1 MYYNLC
7 AIKSVVIE
15 TFGHI
20 QMASQPAHLPVSV
33 WPSEEVWWLR
43 RNNGQRVTAGTVV
56 VCGNKFI
63 VIVDEQWAAASH
75 IPPLPGHRPDRA
87 ESECL
92 LLKVPPSWIRG
103 GWRQRRR
110 HHSMAV
116 KWLFWRHLSYFPL
129 NWAKLTI
136 VYHSVLRHN
145 ILTLKRWNFSN
156 SPLLKT
162 ANFASRLLRP
172 PRQSSAWM
180 SSVA

>member
-1 MYYNLC
+1 MCYKVGRHWNFRPHSNGQPASTLAGKC
-7 AIKSVVIE
+7 VAIGSGV
-15 TFGHI
+15 
-20 QMASQPAHLPVSV
+20 MASTEQWAKSYCRD
-33 WPSEEVWWLR
+33 R
-43 RNNGQRVTAGTVV
+43 RRQWE
-56 VCGNKFI
+56 KFI

-172 PRQSSAWM
+172 PRQSFAWL